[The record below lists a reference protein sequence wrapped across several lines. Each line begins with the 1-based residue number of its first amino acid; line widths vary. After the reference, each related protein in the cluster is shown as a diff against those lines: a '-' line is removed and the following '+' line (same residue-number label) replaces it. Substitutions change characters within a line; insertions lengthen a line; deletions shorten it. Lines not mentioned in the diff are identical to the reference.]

1 MKTGRSIKDSESE
14 TVSLAAVKDRLIAF
28 RTFFGRT
35 DVAGPIKPQKSGAA
49 ICVLMSTR
57 LARLR
62 ILGRCRNLK
71 IAFVASENVLSG
83 GAGDRIEAGSR
94 GFIDPTSGALEM
106 SVDLRLK
113 PREALSREVRRI
125 KTRL

>member
-1 MKTGRSIKDSESE
+1 VEPIQRRADRSR
-14 TVSLAAVKDRLIAF
+14 AVNRRLFLYIAF
-28 RTFFGRT
+28 RAFFERT
-35 DVAGPIKPQKSGAA
+35 DLAGPIKPQK
-49 ICVLMSTR
+49 
-57 LARLR
+57 RLR

-94 GFIDPTSGALEM
+94 CFIDPTSGALEM

>member
-14 TVSLAAVKDRLIAF
+14 TVSLAAVKDRLIAS

-35 DVAGPIKPQKSGAA
+35 DVAGPIKPQK
-49 ICVLMSTR
+49 
-57 LARLR
+57 RLR

-106 SVDLRLK
+106 SVDLRLE
-113 PREALSREVRRI
+113 PRKALSREVRRI